1 MVGFLFKDM
10 REIDYFDE
18 MCEFSIAIQGSK
30 QFESQNL
37 IDFWGFRVLERCFR
51 VLERCFRVLDGCFR
65 VLEARFCNFLGVA
78 SAIPSVVARFRV
90 SKRDFEC

>member
-1 MVGFLFKDM
+1 MGFRFKKM

-37 IDFWGFRVLERCFR
+37 ILFGFP
-51 VLERCFRVLDGCFR
+51 
-65 VLEARFCNFLGVA
+65 
-78 SAIPSVVARFRV
+78 SAGKVFPSTG
-90 SKRDFEC
+90 